1 MARISTHKY
10 NLHEKAVSLLA
21 KTALTLDEKHFVLE
35 HFHEAA
41 NNNNGKA
48 GAFFTPLSLAQ
59 EFVVHAPT
67 PCKKGAVR
75 ILDLCAG
82 IGALSFCMAR
92 AYEWSAS
99 ESCELVC
106 VELNPDYVAV
116 GKKVVP
122 EATWV
127 QGDINDID
135 LLLSLGK
142 FDFAISNP
150 PFGAVATFSNREKL
164 SYTGAMAEYKVIE
177 LASLVA
183 DLGAFILP
191 QRSCDFKYSGV
202 PHFERVRC
210 EALATFTAQTGIT
223 LENTNLGETQEFQ
236 HDWKSAVPVVEMVQ
250 TDFSTATTSRQPHTG
265 PIKAEVAQMLEL
277 F

>member
-116 GKKVVP
+116 GKKVDAVLQSMNEP
-122 EATWV
+122 LELGFTNCGHPVGSAIALENIAVIEDEGLVAKV
-127 QGDINDID
+127 QNDIGPHLKRRLAEFGQYSFVSETD
-135 LLLSLGK
+135 SMGVIGAIHAWLGY
-142 FDFAISNP
+142 N
-150 PFGAVATFSNREKL
+150 PFG
-164 SYTGAMAEYKVIE
+164 
-177 LASLVA
+177 
-183 DLGAFILP
+183 
-191 QRSCDFKYSGV
+191 
-202 PHFERVRC
+202 
-210 EALATFTAQTGIT
+210 
-223 LENTNLGETQEFQ
+223 
-236 HDWKSAVPVVEMVQ
+236 
-250 TDFSTATTSRQPHTG
+250 
-265 PIKAEVAQMLEL
+265 
-277 F
+277 